1 MFQRHPLVLRNFVIS
16 HEMSVRSP
24 EKCSHRFRMLFLQ
37 PHQKLKREKVMGN
50 MEERG
55 GRDMP
60 EGKAGR
66 EEEEREEGKSGRE
79 GGEEKKK

>member
-1 MFQRHPLVLRNFVIS
+1 
-16 HEMSVRSP
+16 
-24 EKCSHRFRMLFLQ
+24 
-37 PHQKLKREKVMGN
+37 MGN
-50 MEERG
+50 VEERG
-55 GRDMP
+55 GRGMP